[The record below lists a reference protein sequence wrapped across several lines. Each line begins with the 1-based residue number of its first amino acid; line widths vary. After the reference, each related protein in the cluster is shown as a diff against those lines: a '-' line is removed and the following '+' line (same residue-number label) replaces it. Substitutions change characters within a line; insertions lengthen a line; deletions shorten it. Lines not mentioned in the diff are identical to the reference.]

1 MWFQDRYSGVFH
13 MPWRV
18 LWARVPQLREQYFPR
33 PVFNLDGDGR
43 KRNSEPHER
52 QVFIMMEE
60 YIISRLFQA
69 KFAGGKEFRGLAN
82 RRRDEIAVCL
92 TGLR

>member
-1 MWFQDRYSGVFH
+1 
-13 MPWRV
+13 
-18 LWARVPQLREQYFPR
+18 
-33 PVFNLDGDGR
+33 
-43 KRNSEPHER
+43 
-52 QVFIMMEE
+52 MMEE

-69 KFAGGKEFRGLAN
+69 KFAGGKELRGLAN